1 MECSEIIE
9 KTIETLRLGFKCIPS
24 ERRICV
30 ITPYLYPDN
39 DLIEVF
45 IDDMGANNFRVTD
58 LGETLRHLE
67 SVGLDLLGSR
77 KRRFLLEQIT
87 QRLHVNNRNGK
98 LEKEGSADE
107 IGSIL
112 VDVTAAAHAVS
123 DLIYTSKAYEPATF
137 IEEVSLFLSEREI
150 KHDKNYKVLGETGKT
165 YRVSLRIDGSRP
177 AEILVETLSPPQ
189 ETAMTA
195 TVNRALRKWFDI
207 NGSRRK
213 ISLFNDIDYI
223 WKDEDKA
230 LLQRVSVIHNWS
242 NKERF
247 LEYVQSD

>member
-9 KTIETLRLGFKCIPS
+9 KTIEALKMGFKCIPY

-45 IDDMGANNFRVTD
+45 VTDIGANNFKVTD

-87 QRLHVNNRNGK
+87 QRLHVDIRNGK
-98 LEKEGSADE
+98 LEKEGSADNV
-107 IGSIL
+107 GSIL
-112 VDVTAAAHAVS
+112 VDVAAAAHAVS

-137 IEEVSLFLSEREI
+137 TEEVSIFLTEKDI
-150 KHDKNYKVLGETGKT
+150 QHDKNYKIVGETGKT
-165 YRVSLRIDGSRP
+165 YRVSLRINGRRP
-177 AEILVETLSPPQ
+177 VDILVETLSPPQ

-195 TVNRALRKWFDI
+195 TINRALRKWFDI
-207 NGSRRK
+207 DGNRRK
-213 ISLFNDIDYI
+213 VSLFNDIDYS

-230 LLQRVSVIHNWS
+230 LLQKVSVIHNWS
-242 NKERF
+242 SKERF
-247 LEYVQSD
+247 IEYIQSD